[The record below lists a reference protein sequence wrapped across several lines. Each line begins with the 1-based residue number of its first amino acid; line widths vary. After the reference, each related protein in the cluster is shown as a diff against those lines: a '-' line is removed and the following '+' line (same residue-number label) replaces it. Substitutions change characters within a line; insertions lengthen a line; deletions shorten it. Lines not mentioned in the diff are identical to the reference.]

1 MKKTTF
7 AAVAGALAMMAASAH
22 ASVVSIDPD
31 GASATNGFVA
41 VGSLD
46 WAANGVLVTPTVA
59 GANAAQPTVGDV
71 LQSYAQAALSG
82 FLDSNGD
89 GIGITGLNSAFEWT
103 FVAGFQE
110 KVTARSLGVDPI
122 TGLLTGVDTLTLETV
137 TGGDNFFKIYVS
149 AKNANSLAGT
159 GYADGTLIMSGSI
172 LPFDSITARGRTTF
186 ATKGT
191 DKIGDLDKSPNGND
205 YPGIKSVTGEGSA
218 TVDAKVEFI
227 NSAYFAGVKTG
238 DVLALMLDTQAN
250 DPFVQA
256 NPSAL
261 FTKGDGSTTA
271 GATSVGTTNGVDG
284 PNFMLQS
291 DATASFKVPEPASM
305 ALAGLA
311 MAGLGLTRRRA
322 AK

>member
-7 AAVAGALAMMAASAH
+7 VAVAGALALMAASAH
-22 ASVVSIDPD
+22 ASVVSIDAD
-31 GASATNGFVA
+31 GTAVTNGFVS

-46 WAANGVLVTPTVA
+46 WAANGVLVTPTVT
-59 GANAAQPTVGDV
+59 GANAANPAVGAI

-82 FLDSNGD
+82 FGDSNGD
-89 GIGITGLNSAFEWT
+89 PLGVTGLSSAFEWT

-110 KVTARSLGVDPI
+110 KVTARSVGIDPV
-122 TGLLTGVDTLTLETV
+122 TFLPTGVDTLTLETV
-137 TGGDNFFKIYVS
+137 AGGDNFFKIYYG

-172 LPFDSITARGRTTF
+172 LPYDAVSQRGKTTF
-186 ATKGT
+186 ATKGGT
-191 DKIGDLDKSPNGND
+191 ADLDKFGGND
-205 YPGIKSVTGEGSA
+205 YSGVKSVIGEGSA
-218 TVDAKVEFI
+218 TVDAMVTFI
-227 NSAYFAGVKTG
+227 NNDFFAGVKSG

-250 DPFVQA
+250 DPFSQI

-261 FTKGDGSTTA
+261 FTKGDGTTIA
-271 GATSVGTTNGVDG
+271 GATAVGAINGVDG

-291 DATASFKVPEPASM
+291 DATASFKVPEPTSM